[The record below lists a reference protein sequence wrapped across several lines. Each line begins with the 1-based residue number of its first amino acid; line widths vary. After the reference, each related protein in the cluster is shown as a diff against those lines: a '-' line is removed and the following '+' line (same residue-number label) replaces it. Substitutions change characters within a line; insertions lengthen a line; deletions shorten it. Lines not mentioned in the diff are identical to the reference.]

1 LTERNAG
8 TCLINL
14 KVGTIKQSVV
24 KVMAVKAI
32 FQPPAVPGYGAAGG
46 FELRLLDKT
55 GSGDYKKMEA
65 INNDFVK
72 ELNKRR
78 ELSMCLVSL
87 APVSQYMMK
96 VDNDCTAISIEMQ

>member
-1 LTERNAG
+1 VLNFPTASG
-8 TCLINL
+8 TWLWSC
-14 KVGTIKQSVV
+14 
-24 KVMAVKAI
+24 
-32 FQPPAVPGYGAAGG
+32 GG

-78 ELSMCLVSL
+78 ELSNV
-87 APVSQYMMK
+87 
-96 VDNDCTAISIEMQ
+96 